1 MLTGVFLPKCEDS
14 PLKIIHQSQPLVL
27 HSFASFKSIPSLTRC
42 KITKY
47 YPGQSHPTDV
57 SNFSDDTF
65 HVKVA
70 ISIFYSH
77 GKTVYF
83 FWLTAACNV
92 FSIAGSHPSFM
103 KSSPV
108 IAWQYLQVFKFS
120 QSFTDGNVMDL
131 LLYATFQEV
140 IFLSSFCA
148 FWISRSSSTAHC
160 TASLTV
166 FSAYVSHPSSLC
178 TTSTSEMCSKCLNT
192 PTRGTFRHI
201 WVSIMRFMPKDVV
214 C

>member
-1 MLTGVFLPKCEDS
+1 MISITDLEGTHLMLTEVFLPKCAEDS
-14 PLKIIHQSQPLVL
+14 PFKIIYQSQLLVL
-27 HSFASFKSIPSLTRC
+27 HSSASFKSIPSLTGC
-42 KITKY
+42 KITKF

-70 ISIFYSH
+70 ISLFYSH
-77 GKTVYF
+77 GTTVYF

-103 KSSPV
+103 KSSSV

-148 FWISRSSSTAHC
+148 FWISRSSSTAQSKPLHL
-160 TASLTV
+160 SLYSV
-166 FSAYVSHPSSLC
+166 PMF
-178 TTSTSEMCSKCLNT
+178 
-192 PTRGTFRHI
+192 HI
-201 WVSIMRFMPKDVV
+201 PPPCAPHQPLRCAVNV
-214 C
+214 

>member
-1 MLTGVFLPKCEDS
+1 MKTVLSKLYTKANHWYCIHLLL
-14 PLKIIHQSQPLVL
+14 LKANHHWQDV
-27 HSFASFKSIPSLTRC
+27 
-42 KITKY
+42 KITKF
-47 YPGQSHPTDV
+47 YPGQSHPTDA

-148 FWISRSSSTAHC
+148 FWISRSSSTAQSKPLHL
-160 TASLTV
+160 SLY
-166 FSAYVSHPSSLC
+166 SAPTFHIPPPRAPHQPL
-178 TTSTSEMCSKCLNT
+178 KCAVN
-192 PTRGTFRHI
+192 
-201 WVSIMRFMPKDVV
+201 V
-214 C
+214 